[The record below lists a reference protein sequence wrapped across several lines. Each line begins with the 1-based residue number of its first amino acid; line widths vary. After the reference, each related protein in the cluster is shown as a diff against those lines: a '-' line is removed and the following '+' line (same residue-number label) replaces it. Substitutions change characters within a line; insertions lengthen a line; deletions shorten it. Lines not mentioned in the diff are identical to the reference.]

1 MLPQVIFN
9 YISPSK
15 KSSPIKKTALLTL
28 GIYLTLSGFA
38 QKTYIQASKLVDII
52 AVVGDPSKDIEVM
65 KSVIFVM
72 KEGKV
77 YKAEN

>member
-1 MLPQVIFN
+1 MLPQAIFN

-15 KSSPIKKTALLTL
+15 KSSPIKKIPLLTL

-38 QKTYIQASKLVDII
+38 QKTYIQAGKLVDII
-52 AVVGDPSKDIEVM
+52 AVDGDPSKNIEVM

-72 KEGKV
+72 KKGKV